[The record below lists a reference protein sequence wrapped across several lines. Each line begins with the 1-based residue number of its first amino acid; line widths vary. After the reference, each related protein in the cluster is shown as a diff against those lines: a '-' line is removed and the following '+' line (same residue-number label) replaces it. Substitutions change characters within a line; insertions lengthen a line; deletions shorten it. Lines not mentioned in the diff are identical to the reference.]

1 MILTDCCCKKC
12 TMDYWYDKVERNYFI
27 RLNEV
32 WCIHKIIIWL
42 VFIAHRSIK
51 EIVQ

>member
-1 MILTDCCCKKC
+1 ME
-12 TMDYWYDKVERNYFI
+12 YWYDEVERNYFI

-32 WCIHKIIIWL
+32 WCAYKIIIWF
-42 VFIAHRSIK
+42 VFIADRSIK